1 MKKNIINGL
10 LMLATGVFAVSCADY
25 NVTDDFTAEPDP
37 TITEPYKDLA
47 PVKSY
52 IDRSKNP
59 NMSLGVTLKV
69 TDYNKQALA
78 HAAAMTNFDNLAFG
92 TSLMSGKI
100 VNAKG
105 VMNFLDMKDLLDHVE
120 EIGGDVFGSPIVANA
135 NQADEWLN
143 TLTAPIE
150 IAVDPIQDKY
160 VDYTTMETFTGT
172 AKKGKPS
179 IVKNF
184 DGTDNALKLPKRSK
198 VYIVEDFDIDLLGTY
213 TVTFYAKVDK
223 DETVVCTFS
232 DNKIQEGKGDKL
244 YELKKGKWVKVV
256 VEATPA
262 EGATAGYLMVEG
274 NLNSDVYI
282 KNVSVVHTPDNH
294 RPQTAQEL
302 NDTLNYALNAWCDGL
317 MKINAGRIKS
327 FDLID
332 EALDT
337 KAELENGMLD
347 LKHSTEKIFW
357 QDVFGSENYAKAV
370 SDAAIKAFTNRNGDP
385 AQLKFFISETGLAD
399 QKRFESLKYWIGVW
413 DAKGAKIDGI
423 NAKLNLSYS
432 EDAATQAETVAAF
445 DKLLENLVSTGKL
458 IRLSNFDITYKD
470 ADQKRFESLKY
481 WIGVWDAKG
490 AKIDGINAKLNLSYS
505 EDAATQAETV
515 AAFDK
520 LLENLVS
527 TGKLIR
533 LSNFDI
539 TYKDATG
546 ANVSAKDITEEQRQ
560 KLADFYA
567 YVIKSYMSKIPS
579 DKQAGLCKGNMV
591 DTSDPVGLW
600 SVDSNSKD
608 WVRTATYKAFCDAL
622 SGN

>member
-223 DETVVCTFS
+223 DETVICTFS

-282 KNVSVVHTPDNH
+282 KNVSVVHSPDNH

-470 ADQKRFESLKY
+470 A
-481 WIGVWDAKG
+481 
-490 AKIDGINAKLNLSYS
+490 
-505 EDAATQAETV
+505 
-515 AAFDK
+515 
-520 LLENLVS
+520 
-527 TGKLIR
+527 
-533 LSNFDI
+533 
-539 TYKDATG
+539 TG

>member
-172 AKKGKPS
+172 AMKGKPS
-179 IVKNF
+179 IVKNY

-223 DETVVCTFS
+223 DETVICTFS

-370 SDAAIKAFTNRNGDP
+370 SDAAIKAFTNREGDP
-385 AQLKFFISETGLAD
+385 AQLKFFISETGL
-399 QKRFESLKYWIGVW
+399 
-413 DAKGAKIDGI
+413 
-423 NAKLNLSYS
+423 
-432 EDAATQAETVAAF
+432 
-445 DKLLENLVSTGKL
+445 
-458 IRLSNFDITYKD
+458 

>member
-1 MKKNIINGL
+1 MIMKKNIINGL

-172 AKKGKPS
+172 AKRGKPS
-179 IVKNF
+179 IVKNY

-470 ADQKRFESLKY
+470 A
-481 WIGVWDAKG
+481 
-490 AKIDGINAKLNLSYS
+490 
-505 EDAATQAETV
+505 
-515 AAFDK
+515 
-520 LLENLVS
+520 
-527 TGKLIR
+527 
-533 LSNFDI
+533 
-539 TYKDATG
+539 TG